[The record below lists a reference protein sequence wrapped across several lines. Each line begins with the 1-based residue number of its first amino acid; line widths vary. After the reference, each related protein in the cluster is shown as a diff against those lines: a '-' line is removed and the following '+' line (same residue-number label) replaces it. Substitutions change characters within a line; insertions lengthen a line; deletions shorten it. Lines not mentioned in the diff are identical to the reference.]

1 MVRLL
6 ASPRLTRQRCRNV
19 RDRVQRRE
27 FPGFPRLAPLL
38 AGPRLMRSCSVS
50 PKDVLFLA
58 GECVLRVSARAL
70 QPAGVLG
77 LRVIARQT
85 GSQSEGFAPPAGRD
99 HHDIRAADAVDHA
112 REDAE
117 SRSGTP
123 WARYAWHQ
131 HGIHRLLQSR
141 RPTRKTRSESEQTV
155 PKAPPICQQSTLSDS
170 RDATCA
176 TPLQATLE
184 FSWQRLI

>member
-1 MVRLL
+1 M
-6 ASPRLTRQRCRNV
+6 
-19 RDRVQRRE
+19 QRRE

-38 AGPRLMRSCSVS
+38 AGPRLMRSYSVPPRMCYS
-50 PKDVLFLA
+50 WPANAVS
-58 GECVLRVSARAL
+58 RVSARAL

-123 WARYAWHQ
+123 WTRYAWHQ

-141 RPTRKTRSESEQTV
+141 RPTRNPQRKRTDRAEGSADLPAIDIV
-155 PKAPPICQQSTLSDS
+155 RFAGRNL
-170 RDATCA
+170 RDATAGDAGVLMANTHLGAC
-176 TPLQATLE
+176 LYTLAR
-184 FSWQRLI
+184 QHK